1 MATDAEKVGAAF
13 ARHYAQYDTSA
24 TVQRE
29 IAERLD
35 ALLGEYC
42 PHLTVRRALE
52 IGIGTGFLTRLV
64 TARYPDAE
72 WYFNDL
78 TPAAFDWIPAG
89 LRQVITLPGDAESIC
104 YPNRLDLITSASALQ
119 WFDDL
124 PAFFTKARQV
134 MHPGAVLAI
143 ASFTA
148 GHFEELARVSDSPLH
163 YPTDAELGS
172 MVTKAGFTLLH
183 TLSWSKTLHFD
194 TARNLLVHLR
204 CTGVNGRS
212 AAAIRTPAQLSSF
225 EECYRQATLSLC
237 TSLPLTYRPT
247 ILIAQSGTAS
257 RQAPTSLPSGAR

>member
-1 MATDAEKVGAAF
+1 MATDAQKVGAAF
-13 ARHYAQYDTSA
+13 ARHYAQYDASA

-35 ALLGEYC
+35 AALGEHC

-64 TARYPDAE
+64 TARYPEAE

-89 LRQVITLPGDAESIC
+89 LRQASTLPGDAESIS
-104 YPNRLDLITSASALQ
+104 YPNRLDLITSASTIQ

-134 MHPGAVLAI
+134 MHPGGVLAV
-143 ASFTA
+143 STFTS
-148 GHFEELARVSDSPLH
+148 GHFEELARVSTAPLH
-163 YPTDAELGS
+163 YPSDAELRN
-172 MVTKAGFTLLH
+172 MACNAGFTPLHSHCWSQTILFNSACSLL
-183 TLSWSKTLHFD
+183 S
-194 TARNLLVHLR
+194 HLR

-212 AAAIRTPAQLSSF
+212 VAAIRTPLQLTHFEQRYVYVNSS
-225 EECYRQATLSLC
+225 CNSA
-237 TSLPLTYRPT
+237 LPLTYKPAIIIVANTRDP
-247 ILIAQSGTAS
+247 
-257 RQAPTSLPSGAR
+257 